1 MVLFILNQLDTW
13 EKKGE
18 KRDCFLARQIFLLQ
32 GKKIEL
38 TLRSSFY
45 FNENL
50 TMRLKQGIVF
60 VSQGVMFLLWF
71 LATHELFFPG
81 WCAIVCWG
89 LGVFICFLV
98 WFGLSFTNL

>member
-1 MVLFILNQLDTW
+1 MGEERGKKTLFSRPSILSL
-13 EKKGE
+13 E
-18 KRDCFLARQIFLLQ
+18 

-38 TLRSSFY
+38 TLRSSFD

-60 VSQGVMFLLWF
+60 VSQAVMFLLWF

-89 LGVFICFLV
+89 LGVFICCLV
-98 WFGLSFTNL
+98 WFVFHKFVAKQS